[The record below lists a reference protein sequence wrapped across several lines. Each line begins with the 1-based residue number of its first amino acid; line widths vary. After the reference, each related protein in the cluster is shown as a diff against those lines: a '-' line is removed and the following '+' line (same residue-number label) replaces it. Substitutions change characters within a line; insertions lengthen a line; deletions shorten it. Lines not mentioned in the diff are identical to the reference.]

1 MTVLD
6 AATVHRRFVLLT
18 ALRWL
23 PLGFFLPVTVVL
35 MQQRGLSLAEV
46 GIVSTVQG
54 LTVIALELP
63 TGGLADAL
71 GRRPVLV
78 VASLFD
84 LLSIALFAVAQDLTT
99 FALAW
104 FVQGIY
110 RALESGPLESWFVDA
125 SLSADREADIEG
137 GLSRA
142 GRMLGVAI
150 AAGSLGAGGLTLLP
164 PIGSVDP
171 LLLPVLA
178 SLALRL
184 VDLIAIATLVTE
196 DRPGAGLAALGQ
208 SLRAVPGIV
217 GTTLGLLRSGG
228 ALLALATVELLW
240 GAGMTGVELFAAPRM
255 VDLLADARTGVAT
268 FAVAAAL
275 GWSVSGLGAGLT
287 PRLIFLLGGRPA
299 LAGAVL
305 RIAQGAGVAL
315 IAVIAGPAGLV
326 AGYLGFYL
334 VHGASNVVHY
344 GMVHRLVGP
353 EQRATMVSVNSLT
366 SRVGGALSAV
376 ILGVVADRAGIPAAW
391 IVCAVLLAAAAPLY
405 LAAERKV
412 ASPAAQVPSTGT

>member
-1 MTVLD
+1 MTALD
-6 AATVHRRFVLLT
+6 AATARRRFVLLT

-46 GIVSTVQG
+46 GLVVTAQG
-54 LTVIALELP
+54 LTVILLELP

-84 LLSIALFAVAQDLTT
+84 LLSLALFAVAQDLTT

-125 SLSADREADIEG
+125 SLSADRHADIEG

-142 GRMLGVAI
+142 GRVLGVAI
-150 AAGSLGAGGLTLLP
+150 AAGSLGAGALTLLP
-164 PIGSVDP
+164 PIGGIDP
-171 LLLPVLA
+171 LLLPILA
-178 SLALRL
+178 SLALRM
-184 VDLIAIATLVTE
+184 VDLGAIAALVSE
-196 DRPGAGLAALGQ
+196 DRPGRGLAAFAR
-208 SLRAVPGIV
+208 SVRAVPTV
-217 GTTLGLLRSGG
+217 VVTTLGLLRSSS

-255 VDLLADARTGVAT
+255 VDLLADARAGVAT
-268 FAVAAAL
+268 FAVAAAI
-275 GWSVSGLGAGLT
+275 GWFVSGMGAGFT
-287 PRLIFLLGGRPA
+287 PRVIRLLGGRPA

-305 RIAQGAGVAL
+305 RIAQGAGVAR

-344 GMVHRLVGP
+344 GMVHRLVGA
-353 EQRATMVSVNSLT
+353 EHRSTMVSVNALT
-366 SRVGGALSAV
+366 ARIGGALSAV
-376 ILGVVADRAGIPAAW
+376 LLGALADRAGIPAAW
-391 IVCAVLLAAAAPLY
+391 IVCALLLAVAAPLY

-412 ASPAAQVPSTGT
+412 ASPANHVPTTGT